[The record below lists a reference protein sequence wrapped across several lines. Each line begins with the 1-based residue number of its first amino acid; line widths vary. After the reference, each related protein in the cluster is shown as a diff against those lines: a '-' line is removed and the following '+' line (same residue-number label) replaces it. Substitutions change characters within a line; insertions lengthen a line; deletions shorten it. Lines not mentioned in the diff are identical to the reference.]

1 MTARVVAMLPVLWL
15 AAPFA
20 VSAPADDPETQAAAA
35 LARIEGLD
43 NESAEMNAD
52 ALVLTGVADDPAI
65 IDEAE
70 QAVRAAT
77 GIDDIRNDIA
87 LTSDYADRVRGAA
100 TRVSAR
106 YDRLLD
112 ALPLIPVAIAIVL
125 LALLAAWIVARWDAP
140 FRLFS
145 RNPFLQ
151 TIAQRFVQ
159 SMVVLFGVLL
169 ALEILDA
176 TALVGGVLGAAGV
189 AGIAIGFAFRD
200 LIENYI
206 ASILLSLR
214 QPFRPRDHVV
224 IDGHEGLV
232 TSMNSRTTVLTTF
245 DGNVVRI
252 PNAIVFKTTLI
263 NYSTDPR
270 RRFDFTVGIGYDVD
284 LAQAV
289 AVGTQ
294 VLTETEGVMPDPKPL
309 ALITRLGDSS
319 ITLQLFAWVDQSAND
334 YFKVRSAA
342 MQRVKNE
349 FDRLDIDMP
358 EPIYTVKLQQPTDR
372 PEPAP
377 QCQTPSPQP
386 AHDVSRDDTAAE
398 IADATQDQTAHEDLL
413 DPDATSE

>member
-1 MTARVVAMLPVLWL
+1 MPARIAALILL
-15 AAPFA
+15 LLNAAAFAAP
-20 VSAPADDPETQAAAA
+20 VDDPETQAAAA

-43 NESAEMNAD
+43 SESAEMDAG

-70 QAVRAAT
+70 QAVRDAT
-77 GIDDIRNDIA
+77 GIQDIQNDIA

-125 LALLAAWIVARWDAP
+125 LALLTAWIIARWNWP

-289 AVGTQ
+289 TVGTQ
-294 VLTETEGVMPDPKPL
+294 ILAETEGVMSDPRPL
-309 ALITRLGDSS
+309 ALITKLGDSS
-319 ITLQLFAWVDQSAND
+319 ITLQLYAWVDQSAHD
-334 YFKVRSAA
+334 FSKVRSAA
-342 MQRVKNE
+342 MQRTKSE

-358 EPIYTVKLQQPTDR
+358 EPIYTVKLQQPQDR
-372 PEPAP
+372 PAPAP
-377 QCQTPSPQP
+377 KRPSPYTEP
-386 AHDVSRDDTAAE
+386 AHDVSRDDTASE

-413 DPDATSE
+413 DPDAVSE

>member
-1 MTARVVAMLPVLWL
+1 MPARIAALILLLLTAASF
-15 AAPFA
+15 AAP
-20 VSAPADDPETQAAAA
+20 VDDPETQAAAA

-43 NESAEMNAD
+43 NESAEMDAG

-70 QAVRAAT
+70 QAVRDAT
-77 GIDDIRNDIA
+77 GIQDIQNDIA

-125 LALLAAWIVARWDAP
+125 LALLAAWIIARWNWP

-289 AVGTQ
+289 TVGTQ
-294 VLTETEGVMPDPKPL
+294 ILAETEGVMPDPKPL
-309 ALITRLGDSS
+309 ALITKLGDSS
-319 ITLQLFAWVDQSAND
+319 ITLQLFAWVDQSAHD
-334 YFKVRSAA
+334 FSKVRSAA
-342 MQRVKNE
+342 MQRIKSE

-358 EPIYTVKLQQPTDR
+358 EPIYTVKLQQPQDR
-372 PEPAP
+372 PAPAP
-377 QCQTPSPQP
+377 K
-386 AHDVSRDDTAAE
+386 R
-398 IADATQDQTAHEDLL
+398 
-413 DPDATSE
+413 